1 MGGFNIKDDRIE
13 IWDGREWKLG
23 PQFSFKVS
31 TANAQAVVDR
41 KNRIILTTNNYGI
54 IVYDP
59 TQGVIKHYPQFK
71 LRERRERFS
80 ALLM

>member
-1 MGGFNIKDDRIE
+1 MLDDMME

-23 PQFSFKVS
+23 PKFPFNVS
-31 TANAQAVVDR
+31 TRNAQAVVDR
-41 KNRIILTTNNYGI
+41 KNRIILTTNNYGV

-59 TQGVIKHYPQFK
+59 IQGVIKDYPQFK
-71 LRERRERFS
+71 LREGRAWFS